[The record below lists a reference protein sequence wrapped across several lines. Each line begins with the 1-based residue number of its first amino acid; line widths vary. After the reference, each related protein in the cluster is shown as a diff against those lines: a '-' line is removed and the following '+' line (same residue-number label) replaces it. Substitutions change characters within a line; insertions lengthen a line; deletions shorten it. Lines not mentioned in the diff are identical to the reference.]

1 MPATENKFVMGSD
14 RIPRAWYNLNADM
27 PVPMVPPLNPQTGE
41 PVTPEFLSVLSP
53 MALLAQDVSPDAE
66 IEIPEPVR
74 EIYSLWRPTP
84 LLRATRL
91 ERALGTPA
99 HIYYKYEGVSPVGSH
114 KPNTAVAQAFFA
126 KEEGV
131 KAFTTETGAGQ
142 WGSALSMACGFFD
155 LDCEVFMVRV
165 SYDQKP
171 FRRFVMESYGA
182 TVYASPSPHTNF
194 GRHLLETQPDH
205 PGSLGVAVSEGVEAA
220 VTSGGAKKYSL
231 GSVLPHVCLHQTVIG
246 LEAIDQMEMAGE
258 YPDIVIGCAGGGS
271 NFSGIA
277 FPFVRDKVR
286 QNRDTRII
294 AVEPAACPTLTK
306 GTYTWDYGDTAG
318 LAPIIKMHTLGHT
331 FIPGSIHAGGLR
343 YHGMSPQVSALV
355 HGGVVE
361 AQAYDQVETFEAG
374 VMFARAEGLLPAPES
389 NHAVKAAIV
398 EALACKDT
406 GDEKVILFNLSGHG
420 NFDMAAY
427 DRYLRGDME
436 PFDHPEEEIEAA
448 MADLPQVSFEG

>member
-1 MPATENKFVMGSD
+1 MAMTENKFVMGSD
-14 RIPRAWYNLNADM
+14 RIPLAWYNLNADM

-41 PVTPEFLSVLSP
+41 PVTPEFMSVLSP

-84 LLRATRL
+84 LFRATRL
-91 ERALGTPA
+91 EKALGTPA

-142 WGSALSMACGFFD
+142 WGSALAMACGFFD

-182 TVYASPSPHTNF
+182 TVYPSPSEHTSF

-220 VTSGGAKKYSL
+220 VASEGAKKYSL

-246 LEAIDQMEMAGE
+246 LEAIEQMEMAGE

-286 QNRDTRII
+286 ENLSTRII

-306 GTYTWDYGDTAG
+306 GSYTWDFGDTAG
-318 LAPIIKMHTLGHT
+318 MAPIIKMHTLGHT

-398 EALACKDT
+398 EALACKES
-406 GDEKVILFNLSGHG
+406 GDEKVILFNMSGHG

-427 DRYLRGDME
+427 DRFLRGDME
-436 PFDHPEEEIEAA
+436 PFDHPEAAIEAA
-448 MADLPQVSFEG
+448 MADLPSVNFEG